1 LSKRIFTTE
10 KENQWIEEEKM
21 ILSFYFE
28 GGLVVGFGL
37 NPSNRNGDNDGVTV
51 VVTETNVF
59 VVGMGRDLIG

>member
-1 LSKRIFTTE
+1 
-10 KENQWIEEEKM
+10 M